1 MAPDLP
7 TIAETPGLADFDA
20 TAGQGL
26 AGPAGMP
33 PEVVVRL
40 NDAFNKVMAM
50 PPVQRKLAEGGLEPT
65 GGTPEQFKRFIS
77 DEIAKWGKVAKDV
90 GAKAD

>member
-1 MAPDLP
+1 MLGCGAVRCSSLAPDLP
-7 TIAETPGLADFDA
+7 TIAETPGLA
-20 TAGQGL
+20 
-26 AGPAGMP
+26 GPAGMP
-33 PEVVVRL
+33 PEVVARL

-50 PPVQRKLAEGGLEPT
+50 PALQRKLVEGGLEPT
-65 GGTPEQFKRFIS
+65 GGTAEEFKRVIS